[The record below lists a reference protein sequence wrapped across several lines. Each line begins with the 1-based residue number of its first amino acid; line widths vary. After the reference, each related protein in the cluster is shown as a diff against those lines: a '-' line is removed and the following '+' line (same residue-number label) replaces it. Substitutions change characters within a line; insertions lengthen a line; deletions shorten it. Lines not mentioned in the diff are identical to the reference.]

1 MTTYSAATSNT
12 VSVTVEV
19 PVVVTRLTAVANLS
33 MVDINEGFAVSGV
46 LTAGDGS
53 IPVGQTIQ
61 LQMEQDDGTFADVD
75 GATAVTD
82 DTGAYTIPMS
92 EATVGVFAFQTTYA
106 GESA

>member
-12 VSVTVEV
+12 VSVDVEV
-19 PVVVTRLTAVANLS
+19 PVVVTQLTAVANLS
-33 MVDINEGFAVSGV
+33 TVDVNDSFAISGM

-53 IPVGQTIQ
+53 IPFGQTIQ
-61 LQMEQDDGTFADVD
+61 LLMEQADGTFADVD
-75 GATAVTD
+75 GAVAPTD
-82 DTGAYTIPMS
+82 DTGAYTIPVS

>member
-12 VSVTVEV
+12 VTVDVEV
-19 PVVVTRLTAVANLS
+19 PVVVTQLTAVANLS
-33 MVDINEGFAVSGV
+33 TVDVNDSFAISGM

-53 IPVGQTIQ
+53 IPFGQTIQ
-61 LQMEQDDGTFADVD
+61 LQMEQPDGTFADVD
-75 GATAVTD
+75 GAVAATD